1 MVSTLLLDDTLNQKT
16 ETEVKAE
23 RSAKRFYTGLV
34 LLLFAIQ
41 CTILG
46 TALKL
51 AVGDPALAV
60 VPDYHQAALNW
71 DASHAANGEAARM
84 GWNVQ
89 LEMSDVADGRG
100 MRAMQLHVSDRDGKP
115 VSDLNVLAKVYHH
128 ASADQVDRFE
138 LDNIGEGR
146 YMALPAMGRNG
157 LWQVELDLQNAGK
170 PMTLVKTFDFKS

>member
-1 MVSTLLLDDTLNQKT
+1 MNHKT

-71 DASHAANGEAARM
+71 DATQAANGAAAKM
-84 GWNVQ
+84 GWDV
-89 LEMSDVADGRG
+89 EIEVSDVADGRG
-100 MRAMQLHVSDRDGKP
+100 MRAMQLLVSDQTGKP
-115 VSDLNVLAKVYHH
+115 VTDLKVLGKAYHH
-128 ASADQVDRFE
+128 AAANQVERFE
-138 LDNIGEGR
+138 LNNVGEGR
-146 YMALPAMGRNG
+146 YMAMPPMGRKG
-157 LWQVELDLQNAGK
+157 LWQIELQIQNAGE
-170 PMTLVKTFDFKS
+170 PMSLVKTVEFKS